1 MKYVRKLY
9 RMFLASKH
17 SNHLSFFQTK
27 ISKALYF
34 RSLKNVLTLS
44 IGFWIFLLFQE
55 DIILKMQ
62 MPHFICTLQHNFY
75 CNLFVCFHI
84 CVWKGNQMSGFALHT
99 PVLTSDN
106 IIRSLM
112 ANVSPC
118 FIFILFLS
126 KHFIAYLKTTWKQ
139 WFYFLSVC
147 IITTHILTMWHL

>member
-1 MKYVRKLY
+1 MSGNYTGCSWQANTLITCIFFKPKFQKLFIFVIKKCFDIKYR
-9 RMFLASKH
+9 FL
-17 SNHLSFFQTK
+17 N
-27 ISKALYF
+27 
-34 RSLKNVLTLS
+34 
-44 IGFWIFLLFQE
+44 FLFFQE

-62 MPHFICTLQHNFY
+62 MPHFICTLQHNFF
-75 CNLFVCFHI
+75 CNLFVCFHK

-147 IITTHILTMWHL
+147 IITTHLLTMWHL

>member
-1 MKYVRKLY
+1 MSGNYKGCSWQANTLITC
-9 RMFLASKH
+9 L
-17 SNHLSFFQTK
+17 FFQPK
-27 ISKALYF
+27 FQKLFIFVIKKCFDIKYRFLNFFIVSGRYYFKDANASFYLYP
-34 RSLKNVLTLS
+34 TTQ
-44 IGFWIFLLFQE
+44 FLLQSF
-55 DIILKMQ
+55 
-62 MPHFICTLQHNFY
+62 
-75 CNLFVCFHI
+75 NLFVCFHI

-147 IITTHILTMWHL
+147 IITTHLL

>member
-1 MKYVRKLY
+1 MSGNYTGCSWQANTLITCLFFKPKFQKLFIFVIKKCFDIKYR
-9 RMFLASKH
+9 FL
-17 SNHLSFFQTK
+17 NFF
-27 ISKALYF
+27 YCF
-34 RSLKNVLTLS
+34 RR
-44 IGFWIFLLFQE
+44 
-55 DIILKMQ
+55 MQ
-62 MPHFICTLQHNFY
+62 MPHFICTLQHEFY

-147 IITTHILTMWHL
+147 IITTHLLTMWHL

>member
-1 MKYVRKLY
+1 MSGNYTGRSWQANTLITCLFFKPKFQKLFIFVIKKCFDIKYR
-9 RMFLASKH
+9 FL
-17 SNHLSFFQTK
+17 N
-27 ISKALYF
+27 
-34 RSLKNVLTLS
+34 
-44 IGFWIFLLFQE
+44 FLLFQE

-62 MPHFICTLQHNFY
+62 MPHFICTLQHNFV

-106 IIRSLM
+106 MIRSLM

-147 IITTHILTMWHL
+147 IITTHLL

>member
-1 MKYVRKLY
+1 
-9 RMFLASKH
+9 
-17 SNHLSFFQTK
+17 
-27 ISKALYF
+27 
-34 RSLKNVLTLS
+34 
-44 IGFWIFLLFQE
+44 
-55 DIILKMQ
+55 
-62 MPHFICTLQHNFY
+62 MPHFICTLQHKFY

-139 WFYFLSVC
+139 WFYFFISLYNNHTFIDYVTFINNSIQVKYSAYKDLHKDWSVQQKKRIYGC
-147 IITTHILTMWHL
+147 LQLIMLFQYLHFSQDKVKF

>member
-1 MKYVRKLY
+1 MSGNYTGCSWQANTLITCLFFKPKFQKLFIFVIRKCFDIKYR
-9 RMFLASKH
+9 FL
-17 SNHLSFFQTK
+17 N
-27 ISKALYF
+27 
-34 RSLKNVLTLS
+34 
-44 IGFWIFLLFQE
+44 FLLFQE

-62 MPHFICTLQHNFY
+62 MPHFICTLQHNFF
-75 CNLFVCFHI
+75 CNLFVCFHV

-147 IITTHILTMWHL
+147 IITTHLL

>member
-1 MKYVRKLY
+1 MSGNYTGCSWQANTLITCLFFKPKFQKLFIFVIKKCFDIKYR
-9 RMFLASKH
+9 FL
-17 SNHLSFFQTK
+17 N
-27 ISKALYF
+27 
-34 RSLKNVLTLS
+34 
-44 IGFWIFLLFQE
+44 FLLFQE

-106 IIRSLM
+106 MIRSLM

-147 IITTHILTMWHL
+147 IITTHLLTMWHS